1 MIRDDNLDFYIFT
14 GGKMFFMEQAGA
26 VKCATTSCYP
36 QIVNLKENA

>member
-26 VKCATTSCYP
+26 LKCVRLPVFVEVA
-36 QIVNLKENA
+36 ILDNI